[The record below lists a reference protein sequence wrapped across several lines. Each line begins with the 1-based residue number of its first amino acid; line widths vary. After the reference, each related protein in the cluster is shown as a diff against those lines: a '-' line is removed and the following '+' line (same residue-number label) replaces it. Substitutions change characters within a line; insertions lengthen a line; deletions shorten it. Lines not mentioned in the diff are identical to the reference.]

1 MKRSALLILLV
12 VLAGVMFT
20 AAGVIMAQEA
30 TPEPEPI
37 EPTFHPAYPLLD
49 ADGSPVLTSGAPVS
63 TVTTCGA
70 CHDTA
75 FITSHTQHGDGGRTA
90 AGALPP
96 EQIASTDVEMNCFL
110 CHFDAPNNQAR
121 LSALATDPAW
131 ASTATLV
138 DTGIVSVTDGVYTYN
153 TEAFSAD
160 GSLNAPYTAM
170 QDPRS
175 DHCGACHG
183 EVHMDAQI
191 PLALALGDDTAWRT
205 LTTGQVISP
214 QRIAAGGANIS
225 GRSELGRA
233 WDIHAERV
241 LNCVDCHFSLN
252 NPIYAEPNA
261 AAAPDHLVFD
271 PRRIDISEY
280 VERPSHEFAS
290 GSDAM
295 RTCESCHDAQT
306 SHTWLPYW
314 DRHTSALACE
324 TCHVPTLYSPALA
337 SRDSTVVTLDGSP
350 VDTFR
355 GIDGGLAE
363 IPADP
368 LTALVTGYQPV
379 LLQQIDADGSEQLS
393 PYNLVTVWYWV
404 SGEEAADVP
413 METVRA
419 GVLEGDAYAAD
430 VLAAL
435 DGDGDGVLSQ
445 TELVLDTDAKIA
457 VIAERLTALG
467 VVSPHIVGEVI
478 PYAIHH
484 NVIGGEWAIR
494 ECSDCHSENSR
505 IVSAL
510 PLTSGGRTP
519 GGVTP
524 MLISDE
530 SVDWNGAITRD
541 DNGSYVFVPETQTS
555 AATLYIFGRDSVAII
570 DTLGV
575 LITLGASLGV
585 IAHATLRVITGRRRA
600 AAAHAEGELKHVY
613 MYSIYERQWH
623 WLQTFVIFGLTFTG
637 LVVHKPDMFS
647 LFSFGWMVDL
657 HNLFAILLV
666 INAALSLFYHLA
678 SGEIKQFIP
687 RPYGFFD
694 NMVQQALYYL
704 RGIFR
709 GEAHPFEKD
718 RDSKMNPIQ
727 QMTYLALLNV
737 LLPLQIITG
746 VLMWGAQQ
754 FPQMVEALGGLPFL
768 APFHTLIAW
777 LLVTFVIVHVYMTT
791 TGHTPLTNIKAMVMG
806 YDDVE
811 AHEDGHAEAA
821 VGD

>member
-1 MKRSALLILLV
+1 MKRSHLILLV
-12 VLAGVMFT
+12 VLAGIFFS
-20 AAGVIMAQEA
+20 AAGVILAQEA
-30 TPEPEPI
+30 TPEPTPVVEVEI
-37 EPTFHPAYPLLD
+37 EPSFHPVYPLLD
-49 ADGSPVLTSGAPVS
+49 ADGISVLTSGAPVS

-75 FITSHTQHGDGGRTA
+75 FITTHTIHGDGGRTA

-96 EQIASTDVEMNCFL
+96 EDIANTDVEMNCFL
-110 CHFDAPNNQAR
+110 CHMDAPNNQAR
-121 LSALATDPAW
+121 VNALATDPAW
-131 ASTATLV
+131 ASTAALV

-153 TEAFSAD
+153 ADAFSAD
-160 GSLNAPYTAM
+160 GTLSPRYTAM

-183 EVHMDAQI
+183 EVHMDAQQ
-191 PLALALGDDTAWRT
+191 PLALPIGDDTAWRT
-205 LTTGQVISP
+205 FTTGQVISP
-214 QRIAAGGANIS
+214 QRITGSGANIS
-225 GRSELGRA
+225 GRGELGRA

-241 LNCVDCHFSLN
+241 LNCVDCHFSIN

-261 AAAPDHLVFD
+261 AAAPEHLVFD

-314 DRHTSALACE
+314 NRHTSALACE
-324 TCHVPTLYSPALA
+324 TCHVPTLYAPALA
-337 SRDSTVVTLDGSP
+337 SRDSTVVNLDGSP
-350 VDTFR
+350 VDIFR
-355 GIDGGLAE
+355 GLEGGLAAA
-363 IPADP
+363 PADP
-368 LTALVTGYQPV
+368 LTILVTGYQPV

-393 PYNLVTVWYWV
+393 PYNLVSVWYWV
-404 SGEEAADVP
+404 SGEAADAVP
-413 METVRA
+413 MDSVRA
-419 GVLEGDAYAAD
+419 AYLDGDAYAPE
-430 VLAAL
+430 VVAAL
-435 DGDGDGVLSQ
+435 DADGDGVLSSS
-445 TELVLDTDAKIA
+445 ELVLDTDAKIA
-457 VIAERLTALG
+457 VIAERLITQG
-467 VVSPHIVGEVI
+467 VASPRITGEVI

-484 NVIGGEWAIR
+484 NVIGGEWAVR

-510 PLTSGGRTP
+510 PLTLSGRTP
-519 GGVTP
+519 GAVTP
-524 MLISDE
+524 MLITDS

-585 IAHATLRVITGRRRA
+585 IAHATLRVIAGRRRA
-600 AAAHAEGELKHVY
+600 AHAAGEVKQVY

-647 LFSFGWMVDL
+647 LFSFAWMVDL

-694 NMVQQALYYL
+694 NMVQQAIYYL

-709 GEAHPFEKD
+709 GDPHPFEKD

-806 YDDVE
+806 YDDIE
-811 AHEDGHAEAA
+811 ASHAGA
-821 VGD
+821 D